1 MKKRFFTLLGI
12 FIGVFCF
19 SFTGFSQVVQLRNSN
34 PHFIPPPGYIPE
46 YKGDKN
52 KDLRCC
58 ISDKAFGLLDEKKVK
73 AVRLYNGDDTIML
86 SLTPGGGSYS
96 YYGQVKDTVYLEV
109 ELDGFRKEKMIYIPK
124 LFIAD
129 EVSISKS
136 IVIYISREDFY
147 PNEIIVVNNNIEI
160 NLGKNKTVL
169 DASQLRQSPDEPIKQ
184 TLCRIPGWE
193 LKKNAVYFKGQK
205 LDYFFINGDF
215 IHVRHPNF
223 PELFSTFKKYMKNK

>member
-1 MKKRFFTLLGI
+1 MKKRFFTLLVI

-19 SFTGFSQVVQLRNSN
+19 SFTGFAQVVQLRYSDFT
-34 PHFIPPPGYIPE
+34 PRPDYVPE
-46 YKGDKN
+46 YKKDKN
-52 KDLRCC
+52 KDIVCR
-58 ISDKAFGLLDEKKVK
+58 IGDKAFRLLEREKIK
-73 AVRLYNGDDTIML
+73 AVRLYNGDDTIVL
-86 SLTPGGGSYS
+86 SLTPGGGNSYS

-109 ELDGFRKEKMIYIPK
+109 EMDGFRKEKMIYIPK

-147 PNEIIVVNNNIEI
+147 PNEIVVINNDIEI
-160 NLGKNKTVL
+160 NLGKEKTVF

-215 IHVRHPNF
+215 ILVRHPRF